1 MQIFKKI
8 TEGLRKTSK
17 NFETGLDNIFNK
29 SKPSEEILQD
39 LEDFMISSD
48 IGIALTEKIIANVK
62 NQKFSDKELNK
73 NNFIKILK
81 GEMLSILK
89 PAERNIFN
97 HQNSLQTILV
107 CGVNGTGKTTTIGK
121 LCKILKNN
129 NSKVIVGAADT
140 FRAAAIEQI
149 ENWCKKNNVDIE
161 KSNPGSDPASVAFKT
176 IEKAK
181 NNNYNF
187 CIIDTAGRLHNKKN
201 LMEEFS
207 KIIRVIKKVDQ
218 QAPQK
223 IIIVLDATTGQNAL
237 NQIEE
242 FNKICKLSGIIMSKL
257 DGTAKGGVLLSITEK
272 YKLPIFA
279 IGVGEQED
287 DLQPF
292 NADNFIEAFLN
303 NGTDK

>member
-17 NFETGLDNIFNK
+17 NFESGLDNIFNK

-207 KIIRVIKKVDQ
+207 KIIRVIKKVDE

-303 NGTDK
+303 NGKDK

>member
-17 NFETGLDNIFNK
+17 NFESGLDNVFNK

-62 NQKFSDKELNK
+62 NQKFSDEELNK

-89 PAERNIFN
+89 PAENNIFN

-149 ENWCKKNNVDIE
+149 ENWCKKNNIDIE

-242 FNKICKLSGIIMSKL
+242 FNKICELSGIIMTKL
-257 DGTAKGGVLLSITEK
+257 DGTAKGGVLLTITEK

>member
-8 TEGLRKTSK
+8 SEGLKKTSK
-17 NFETGLDNIFNK
+17 NFTTGISDIFNK
-29 SKPSEEILQD
+29 SKPSNEIIQD

-48 IGIALTEKIIANVK
+48 IGLPLTEKIIENVRNK
-62 NQKFSDKELNK
+62 KFSDEQLNEK
-73 NNFIKILK
+73 NFLEILK
-81 GEMLSILK
+81 SEMLEILK
-89 PAERNIFN
+89 PVEKNIFDKSTN
-97 HQNSLQTILV
+97 LETIIV

-140 FRAAAIEQI
+140 FRAAAIDQL
-149 ENWCKKNNVDIE
+149 ENWCQKNLIDIE
-161 KSNPGSDPASVAFKT
+161 KSDPGTDPAAVAFKT
-176 IEKAK
+176 LEKAK
-181 NNNYNF
+181 QNNYDY

-201 LMEEFS
+201 LMDEFS
-207 KIIRVIKKVDQ
+207 KIIRVIKKIDSD
-218 QAPQK
+218 APQK
-223 IIIVLDATTGQNAL
+223 TIIVLDATTGQNAL

-242 FNKICKLSGIIMSKL
+242 FNKICKLSGLIMTKL

-292 NADNFIEAFLN
+292 NAENFVTAFLEKN
-303 NGTDK
+303 N